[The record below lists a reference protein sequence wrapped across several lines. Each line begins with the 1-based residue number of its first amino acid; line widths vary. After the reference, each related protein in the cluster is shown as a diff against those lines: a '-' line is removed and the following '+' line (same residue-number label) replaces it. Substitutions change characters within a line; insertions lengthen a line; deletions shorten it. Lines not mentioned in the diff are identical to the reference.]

1 MQAGAGGHG
10 VFVEGAGRGIAQA
23 ASHGASVQVVLH
35 GAAPYKG
42 LNLFAV
48 DGNDKPIG
56 SWPAAQQPAD
66 VQVRERPCGVCGSCN
81 VGSL

>member
-56 SWPAAQQPAD
+56 TWPAAQQPAD
-66 VQVRERPCGVCGSCN
+66 VQVRERPCGVCGSCS